1 MIRTLF
7 TLLMSVLALAIN
19 AQVDFTSSM
28 KQTAPD
34 EITISFSG
42 TMSQG
47 WHVYSPTESN
57 GPIPASFNVDKIK
70 GAKVIGSLKAN
81 KPAKQQYEEIFGGVV
96 QFYENNVTFT
106 QKVKLTGG
114 DYSIEG
120 YLQYG
125 ACNEEMCMPPTSVD
139 FSYSGT
145 VEAKE
150 EEKVEEELVA
160 NADSAAAVPADSV
173 VSQPQEQLAMDS
185 LLWAPAIDRLNS
197 FSDETEANGEMSLWR
212 ILLLG
217 MLGGFVAILTPCVWP
232 IIPMTVSF
240 FLKRASREEAKK
252 NGDAKAKGQV
262 VRTTKG
268 ITDAILY
275 GVSIIVIYLALGI
288 AVTLIFGASALNAM
302 STNAVFNI
310 FFFLLLVAFGISFLG
325 GFEITLPSKWSTAVD
340 SKASSATGVLSIF
353 LMAFTL
359 ALVSFSCTGPII
371 GFLLVEMGTSGNII
385 GPAVGMLGFATALAL
400 PFTLFAI
407 FPTWLKSAPKSGD
420 WMTDVKVVLGF
431 IELAFAF
438 KFLSVA
444 DLAYGW
450 HILDR
455 EVFIIVWVVLF
466 LLLGC
471 YLMGWIGLFHN
482 GRTSKSK
489 VKFLGALCSFAFVV
503 YMIPG
508 IWGAPC
514 KLISAFTPPM
524 STQHIKLYETEEVV
538 GQYKDYE
545 EGMHH
550 AQQIKKPVMIDFTGF
565 GCVNCRKMEAAVWT
579 DDAVRKIITEDYVLI
594 QLFVDD
600 KTPLPEII
608 EVQENGKT
616 TKLRTVGDKWSYLQ
630 RTRFGS
636 NTQPFYVLLDN
647 DGTPLTY
654 SRSYD
659 EDIDQYLRFLNS
671 GLENYS
677 GYSSK
682 AKSTVER

>member
-1 MIRTLF
+1 MTKTLF
-7 TLLMSVLALAIN
+7 TLLLSVLSLTIN
-19 AQVDFTSSM
+19 AQVDFSTSM

-57 GPIPASFNVDKIK
+57 GPIPASFNIDKIK
-70 GAKVIGSLKAN
+70 GAKVVGSLKAN
-81 KPAKQQYEEIFGGVV
+81 KPAKKQYEEIFGADVS
-96 QFYENNVTFT
+96 FYENNVTFT

-150 EEKVEEELVA
+150 DEKAEEDLIA
-160 NADSAAAVPADSV
+160 NADSAVAAPVDSV
-173 VSQPQEQLAMDS
+173 ASQPQEQLAMDS
-185 LLWAPAIDRLNS
+185 LLWAPAVDKLNS
-197 FSDETEANGEMSLWR
+197 FSEETETNGEMSLWR

-302 STNAVFNI
+302 STNAVFNV

-325 GFEITLPSKWSTAVD
+325 GFEITLPAKWTTAVD
-340 SKASSATGVLSIF
+340 SKASAATGMLSIF

-385 GPAVGMLGFATALAL
+385 GPAVGMFGFALALAL

-420 WMTDVKVVLGF
+420 WMTDIKVVLGF

-455 EVFIIVWVVLF
+455 EVFIIVWIVLF
-466 LLLGC
+466 MLLGC

-489 VKFLGALCSFAFVV
+489 IKILGGLCSFAFVV

-545 EGMHH
+545 EGMK
-550 AQQIKKPVMIDFTGF
+550 ATEQAKKPVMIDFTGF

-600 KTPLPEII
+600 KTPLPETI

-630 RTRFGS
+630 RMRFGS

-671 GLENYS
+671 GLENY
-677 GYSSK
+677 K
-682 AKSTVER
+682 K